1 MRGLNPPTLALL
13 LGLTV
18 SPLPALGAERATAP
32 DPRVR
37 TLVFD
42 PGQVYRIVGVTRT
55 ATQIVFSAEEEVLH
69 VALGDSAGWEVAPQ
83 ANVLFLKP
91 KAGGRPT
98 NLLVTTRRGAESRHY
113 LFELVTRS
121 GAIGRGAPDTYFQIR
136 FSYPQ
141 DERAVLS
148 ATLGAEAL
156 ALEQK
161 VLQLKLDRGVLE
173 GRRNLAYAVQGSGAL
188 QPSEAS
194 DNGRFTVLR
203 FPANRP
209 LPAIYAVSPTG
220 AESLVPFD
228 VRGEFV
234 VIHQVVAQL
243 RLRRGREMLCLYNE
257 GIQPYGVQTGTG
269 TAAGDVDRVDR
280 PTVRR

>member
-1 MRGLNPPTLALL
+1 MRVRGCLALFL
-13 LGLTV
+13 ALAAA
-18 SPLPALGAERATAP
+18 PLPAKAAEPAKS

-42 PGQVYRIVGVTRT
+42 PGQVYRIVGVVRT
-55 ATQIVFSAEEEVLH
+55 ATQLVFSADEEILH
-69 VALGDSAGWEVAPQ
+69 VALGDSEDWEVAPQ
-83 ANVLFLKP
+83 TNVLFLKP
-91 KAGGRPT
+91 KSLGRPT
-98 NLLVTTRRGAESRHY
+98 NLLVTTRRGAQSRHY

-121 GAIGRGAPDTYFQIR
+121 GAIGSGTPDTYFQIR
-136 FSYPQ
+136 FRYPQ

-148 ATLGAEAL
+148 AALDAEAM

-161 VLQLKLDRGVLE
+161 MLHLKLDRGVLE
-173 GRRNLAYAVQGSGAL
+173 GRRNLAYAMQGSSAL
-188 QPSEAS
+188 QPSETS

-203 FPANRP
+203 FPGNQP
-209 LPAIYAVSPTG
+209 LPALYAVSPAG

-243 RLRRGREMLCLYNE
+243 RLRRGREVLCLYNE
-257 GIQPYGVQTGTG
+257 DFQPYGFQTGTG
-269 TAAGDVDRVDR
+269 TAAKDVDRIDR
-280 PTVRR
+280 PGTRP